1 MELEVFPEIEN
12 GITMFYDNTG
22 AIAQSKEPRS
32 HQRSKHVLRRY
43 HLIREIVERKDVI
56 IEKIP
61 TDDNLADSLTKAL
74 TQQKYDRHTR
84 EYGVQIHTSWI

>member
-1 MELEVFPEIEN
+1 MLPEITN
-12 GITMFYDNTG
+12 DITMYYDNTC

-32 HQRSKHVLRRY
+32 QQISKHILGRF

-61 TDDNLADSLTKAL
+61 REDNIADSLTKAL
-74 TQQKYDRHTR
+74 TQQKHDRHTR
-84 EYGVQIHTSWI
+84 EYGVQIHTS